1 MPLIDVPGGASA
13 PALRAHLAIPPVGDG
28 PWPGVVV
35 LHEAFGL
42 TNDIRQQADRLAA
55 AGYLALAPD
64 LYTAGGPWRCV
75 RATFASLMRGQGKAF
90 ADIEA
95 ARAFLAARGDCTGRV
110 GVIGFCM
117 GGGFA
122 LLTAARGFDAAAP
135 NYGHLPK
142 DALEAL
148 RGACPIVASYGRRD
162 PSLRGASSTATTP
175 GRSRCSNGSG
185 ASATTRSRPRTR
197 GAGSCGSSRPTCAG
211 QVSEAP
217 LEAITS
223 RYQWKDFLRYRS
235 RVPVPSSFRST

>member
-110 GVIGFCM
+110 GVIGFRM

-162 PSLRGASSTATTP
+162 PSLRGAAQDLERALTALEVPHDVKEYPDAGHSFLNRHNAGPFTVLERIGGLSYHEESAEDAW
-175 GRSRCSNGSG
+175 GRILRFFETHLRRSG
-185 ASATTRSRPRTR
+185 
-197 GAGSCGSSRPTCAG
+197 
-211 QVSEAP
+211 E
-217 LEAITS
+217 
-223 RYQWKDFLRYRS
+223 
-235 RVPVPSSFRST
+235 